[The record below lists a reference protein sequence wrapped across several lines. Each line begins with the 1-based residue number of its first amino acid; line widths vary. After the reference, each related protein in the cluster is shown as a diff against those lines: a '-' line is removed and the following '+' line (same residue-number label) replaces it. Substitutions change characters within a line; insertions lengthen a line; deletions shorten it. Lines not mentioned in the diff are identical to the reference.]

1 MSNKK
6 RQRYFLGL
14 PIKEG
19 VGEAILIV
27 ALILVFAYAVS
38 WIISCGLIWLICL
51 CFHLE
56 FKWSIATGIWII
68 MCIIQ
73 SIFTG
78 RNNGK

>member
-14 PIKEG
+14 PIIEG
-19 VGEAILIV
+19 VGEALLIV
-27 ALILVFAYAVS
+27 VIILVFVYAFS

-73 SIFTG
+73 SIFAG